1 MPLSAPVARE
11 HLHTRTYDFRGYK
24 REDGLWDIEGR
35 IVDTKTYGFPNRHR
49 GEVGAGEPV
58 HDMSVRLTLDD
69 SFTVIDIE
77 ATTDSSPFDICP
89 QATPNFK
96 IIKGEQMKKGW
107 HQRLK
112 DLLGNTHGC
121 THIVEMIG
129 SMGTVAFQTMYHAR
143 SDAKHEKAGTKR
155 PGILDTCYAL
165 SSERSVVK
173 EHWPAFYT
181 GN

>member
-1 MPLSAPVARE
+1 
-11 HLHTRTYDFRGYK
+11 
-24 REDGLWDIEGR
+24 
-35 IVDTKTYGFPNRHR
+35 
-49 GEVGAGEPV
+49 
-58 HDMSVRLTLDD
+58 MSVRLTLDD
-69 SFTVIDIE
+69 SFTVVDIE

-96 IIKGEQMKKGW
+96 IIKGEQIKKGW

-165 SSERSVVK
+165 ASDRSVVK

>member
-96 IIKGEQMKKGW
+96 IIKGEQIKKGW

-129 SMGTVAFQTMYHAR
+129 SMGTGAFQPMYHAR